1 MLVTRGYGT
10 GSGSGTGPC
19 ETLVLVDGLGITLD
33 RTPIKTNILSD
44 NIGISVNKELYGI
57 NINKEQLLST
67 TLDNNLVNLTM
78 RQEPIAIKLSG
89 GSIIVPE
96 GDIMRKICAENVG
109 GHRMVTVNENGEI
122 LHADSDLI
130 LDGKQTIGMTL
141 QAALQGS
148 ECEIAI
154 TGDEVI
160 EPSWNWITTSSIY
173 LGDDGILTQ
182 TAPTSGFV
190 LIVAVPLTS
199 TSIRVRIEMPIF
211 L

>member
-1 MLVTRGYGT
+1 MLITRGYGT
-10 GSGSGTGPC
+10 CAGDGPGG
-19 ETLVLVDGLGITLD
+19 TLVLADGLNVSLQQS
-33 RTPIKTNILSD
+33 PMEALILSD
-44 NIGISVNKELYGI
+44 NIGININKELYSI
-57 NINKEQLLST
+57 NINRTPLVNVDV
-67 TLDNNLVNLTM
+67 DNNDIDLKMKV
-78 RQEPIAIKLSG
+78 EPISIKLSG

-109 GHRMVTVNENGEI
+109 GHRMVTVDENGEI
-122 LHADSDLI
+122 LHADKDLI

-141 QAALQGS
+141 QAALQGD
-148 ECEIAI
+148 ECELAI
-154 TGDEVI
+154 SGDEVT

-173 LGDDGILTQ
+173 LGDDGVLTQ
-182 TAPTSGFV
+182 IAPTTGFV

>member
-1 MLVTRGYGT
+1 MIVTRGYGT
-10 GSGSGTGPC
+10 ATGSGGPGD
-19 ETLVLVDGLGITLD
+19 TLVLVDGLDVQLKQSPVEVG
-33 RTPIKTNILSD
+33 ILSD
-44 NIGISVNKELYGI
+44 KIGIDINKELYSI
-57 NINKEQLLST
+57 NINRTPLINVDVAGDSINT
-67 TLDNNLVNLTM
+67 TLK
-78 RQEPIAIKLSG
+78 QQPISINLSG

-109 GHRMVTVNENGEI
+109 GHRMVTVDSNGEI
-122 LHADSDLI
+122 LHADKDLI

-141 QAALQGS
+141 QAALAGS

-154 TGDEVI
+154 SGDEVI

-182 TAPTSGFV
+182 TAPTTGFV

>member
-10 GSGSGTGPC
+10 CGSVGPGG
-19 ETLVLVDGLGITLD
+19 TLVLVDGLSLTLD
-33 RTPIKTNILSD
+33 QTPIKTNILSD
-44 NIGISVNKELYGI
+44 NIGISINKELYDI
-57 NINKEQLLST
+57 NINKEQLLKTS
-67 TLDNNLVNLTM
+67 LDNNALGLTM

-109 GHRMVTVNENGEI
+109 GHRMVTVDENGEI

-141 QAALQGS
+141 QAALAGS

-154 TGDEVI
+154 TGDEVT

-173 LGDDGILTQ
+173 LGDDGVLTQ
-182 TAPTSGFV
+182 IAPTSGFV

>member
-1 MLVTRGYGT
+1 MIVTRGYGT
-10 GSGSGTGPC
+10 ATGSGGPGG
-19 ETLVLVDGLGITLD
+19 TLVLVDGLDVQLKQSPVEVG
-33 RTPIKTNILSD
+33 ILSD
-44 NIGISVNKELYGI
+44 KIGIDINKELYSI
-57 NINKEQLLST
+57 NINRTPLINVDVAGDSINT
-67 TLDNNLVNLTM
+67 TLK
-78 RQEPIAIKLSG
+78 QQPISINLSG

-109 GHRMVTVNENGEI
+109 GHRMVTVDSNGEI
-122 LHADSDLI
+122 LHADKDLI

-141 QAALQGS
+141 QAALAGS

-154 TGDEVI
+154 SGDEVI

-182 TAPTSGFV
+182 TAPTTGFV